1 MILRNLFLALGLLLS
16 VTSKVLQFK
25 YKAFIGDLI
34 ILPAATFF
42 VLAVLFS
49 NPKFL
54 VLLKNP
60 NTQGAFLS
68 FSLYCC
74 GCVLCFQL
82 FTMLAFGKTNPIGYG
97 FLAPLGLFIYL
108 AFNTWQKWLR

>member
-1 MILRNLFLALGLLLS
+1 MILRNVFLVLGLLLS

-25 YKAFIGDLI
+25 YKAVIGDLI

-49 NPKFL
+49 TPKFL

-60 NTQGAFLS
+60 STQGIALW

-74 GCVLCFQL
+74 VFVLCFQL
-82 FTMLAFGKTNPIGYG
+82 FTMLTFGKTNPLGYG
-97 FLAPLGLFIYL
+97 FLAPLLLFLYL
-108 AFNTWQKWLR
+108 IFTTWQKWLR